1 MNVRLTK
8 EQKIKIA
15 NSEDVFTIMQAVLK
29 RENRLSRQKEH
40 FWVIGLTTANVISF
54 IELVSLGSLNKAVIE
69 PLDVFHLASAKN
81 IRKIILV
88 HNHPSGNLQA
98 SSEDISL
105 TNKLKMGAQYLNIEI
120 LDHLIISETG
130 FASIPLM

>member
-15 NSEDVFTIMQAVLK
+15 NSEDVFAIMQAVLK
-29 RENRLSRQKEH
+29 RENKLSRQKEH

-54 IELVSLGSLNKAVIE
+54 IELVSLGSLNIAVVK
-69 PLDVFHLASAKN
+69 PLDVFHLAAAKN
-81 IRKIILV
+81 LPKIILV
-88 HNHPSGNLQA
+88 HNHPSGNLTPSA
-98 SSEDISL
+98 ADINL
-105 TNKLKMGAQYLNIEI
+105 TQRLIAGAELLEIEV

-130 FASIPLM
+130 FTNIPL